1 MMMTMMINDD
11 EDGNDEDDDDQWS
24 MIQFQDFEAF
34 KNIWTNAE

>member
-1 MMMTMMINDD
+1 MMTMMINYDD
-11 EDGNDEDDDDQWS
+11 DEDDDDQWS